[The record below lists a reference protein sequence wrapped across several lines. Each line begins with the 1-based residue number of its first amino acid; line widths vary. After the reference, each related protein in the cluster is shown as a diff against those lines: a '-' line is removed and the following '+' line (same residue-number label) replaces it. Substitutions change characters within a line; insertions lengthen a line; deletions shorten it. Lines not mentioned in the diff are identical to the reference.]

1 MIRIEKCARRGFDAP
16 ASTIST
22 YFEVLVVTSVAKTAT
37 VCAYDGGD
45 RVRLQWTDEWRI
57 VG

>member
-16 ASTIST
+16 ASTISP
-22 YFEVLVVTSVAKTAT
+22 FRLEW
-37 VCAYDGGD
+37 AYDGGD